1 MRRLAAN
8 ARFTAIL
15 ALSVAAAV
23 AAYLGFGSH
32 TEPRNAPATSDAH
45 GAAPAVARVPQ
56 WPAPARPPLG
66 TRPQPVAPESNA
78 AGGAT
83 SQPDLTATPDS
94 LSRGYVRGLVERVF
108 KGKLADRELTP
119 DDYERL
125 VDAVMRL
132 HLALRILR
140 RTDESPANAAALG
153 EQREAVVSAFTDIE
167 AITGVRPENLGDVL
181 ASEDLTGAENLG
193 ARGIAP
199 DRSP

>member
-1 MRRLAAN
+1 VRRLAAN

-15 ALSVAAAV
+15 ALSIAAAV
-23 AAYLGFGSH
+23 AVYLGLGRH
-32 TEPRNAPATSDAH
+32 KEPRNARETSDAR

-56 WPAPARPPLG
+56 WPAATMPPVG

-83 SQPDLTATPDS
+83 SQPDLTATPDK
-94 LSRGYVRGLVERVF
+94 LSRGYVRGFVERVF

-132 HLALRILR
+132 HSALRVLR
-140 RTDESPANAAALG
+140 GTGESPANAAALG

-167 AITGVRPENLGDVL
+167 AITGVRPEDLGDVL

-193 ARGIAP
+193 AKGIAP
-199 DRSP
+199 SRSP